1 MIDGTELELE
11 LEPSFDSLLTM
22 SPVLGESLSDCLAVV
37 LFLIDAW
44 LLVGAESDDID
55 GSTEVGEDDELP
67 KDDRI
72 FFA

>member
-11 LEPSFDSLLTM
+11 LELSFDSL
-22 SPVLGESLSDCLAVV
+22 SPVLGDSLSDCLAVV
-37 LFLIDAW
+37 RFLTDAW